1 LELTIRFD
9 WLTWNLLAISI
20 ICVTIDR
27 ARRTRVSRRR
37 RPVKRWFDQ
46 LDANASA
53 KVTFAITR
61 ISQGN
66 LSNAKSVGRGVFEFK
81 IDFGPGYRLYFG
93 RDGERIVILL
103 GGGTKKRQQRD
114 IEIAIANWREY
125 KRRK

>member
-1 LELTIRFD
+1 VLEVLEYLDAAGR
-9 WLTWNLLAISI
+9 S
-20 ICVTIDR
+20 
-27 ARRTRVSRRR
+27 
-37 RPVKRWFDQ
+37 PVKRWFDR

-66 LSNAKSVGRGVFEFK
+66 LSNVKAVGGGVFEFK

-93 RDGERIVILL
+93 RDGERIIILL

-114 IEIAIANWREY
+114 IEAAIANWRDY